1 MKENVPEKISLPLE
15 LKLHSI
21 WGELAKGWEIREERL
36 NVWGSITRVGLSIV
50 GDEIGW
56 VGRG

>member
-15 LKLHSI
+15 LKLYSI

-36 NVWGSITRVGLSIV
+36 HVWGSIARVGLSIV
-50 GDEIGW
+50 GDAIGW